1 MKGFTIKNIKVILMI
16 VTLGGFL
23 FGYNSSI
30 INGAILMFSESSSF
44 YLSKSEVGIIVSIL
58 PLAAMIGAILFGKIT
73 DLFGR
78 KKVITFISLMFI
90 ISILVISASNSV
102 LQLILGR
109 FGLGFSIGAINTVVP
124 IYIAEISNENN
135 RGKMVMTN
143 QVMLVFSQFIA
154 YLVNYIFYY
163 LNISWRYMFLIA
175 IIPSIII
182 FIGSFFI
189 PETVN
194 KRNIKKEYQRLRKE
208 FHIISKFE
216 KNKRRFSIF
225 IPGILLGIVHQF
237 TGINIIMY
245 YSSYIF
251 SSIGFKNEKSFFINI
266 ILGFVSLAGVLISFK
281 IIESYERK
289 TILLIGLEGC
299 SMSLFLIILLN
310 SFLNEEKYYIYMVAL
325 FIIVF
330 VFCFQAFVG
339 GVVWLLIS
347 EIFPEKIR
355 GIGMGLSSAALWF
368 SNFLS
373 SLIFP
378 IIISE
383 YGLGVALI
391 LFFTVTTISI
401 PYVKYLKNTRGIS
414 LKDLE
419 KATLNE

>member
-30 INGAILMFSESSSF
+30 INGAILMLSESSSF

-102 LQLILGR
+102 FQLILGR

-251 SSIGFKNEKSFFINI
+251 SSIGFKNKKSFFINR
-266 ILGFVSLAGVLISFK
+266 L
-281 IIESYERK
+281 
-289 TILLIGLEGC
+289 C
-299 SMSLFLIILLN
+299 
-310 SFLNEEKYYIYMVAL
+310 
-325 FIIVF
+325 
-330 VFCFQAFVG
+330 
-339 GVVWLLIS
+339 
-347 EIFPEKIR
+347 
-355 GIGMGLSSAALWF
+355 
-368 SNFLS
+368 
-373 SLIFP
+373 
-378 IIISE
+378 
-383 YGLGVALI
+383 
-391 LFFTVTTISI
+391 
-401 PYVKYLKNTRGIS
+401 
-414 LKDLE
+414 
-419 KATLNE
+419 